1 MEHTDVFYAW
11 SFPGAPVRVRL
22 RLGALEERGKEIA
35 APGTG
40 ILLGRAAGDRTTEV
54 IRLLPA
60 QNGDISALAT
70 VLGDRVAGY
79 YRISSG
85 EPLAL
90 NEADLAL
97 AGRCFSKPHQVFLR
111 AELQKCGPPTAT
123 FFFRR
128 GERLEGDFPV
138 LEFPFDPAVLC
149 SAEWMPPAAAAAEEQ
164 PAADPPV
171 PDPPAAEPASEV
183 PGRGAGRWRRGAA
196 VAAAVVLGAVLGVL
210 AAWWFGI
217 PPGWLNT
224 YMQPLLAVCSM
235 IGMAGL
241 IRRKPALMRAALAG
255 FALLSWPPLEWLLSR
270 PLEAWYPVE
279 AFRTSADVQAVV
291 VLSAGVKVP
300 VPERPFSLPDGE
312 TFSRC
317 EYAAWIQRSRPELPV
332 LASGGGG
339 QKPPMAE
346 TMRELLRRAGVPE
359 AMIRTEERSRNTYES
374 AVYSAALL
382 REEGIRRIALVV
394 DARSM
399 LRAAACFRKQGLEVT
414 PAPSTFRVWDGAY
427 ELMPAWSAI
436 ARNEWTL
443 HEAAGIVWYRLQGW
457 I

>member
-1 MEHTDVFYAW
+1 MEHADVFYAW

-22 RLGALEERGKEIA
+22 RLGALEERRKEIA

-54 IRLLPA
+54 IGLLPA
-60 QNGDISALAT
+60 QNGDIGALAA

-97 AGRCFSKPHQVFLR
+97 AGRCFSRPHQVFLR
-111 AELQKCGPPTAT
+111 AELQKCGFPTAT

-149 SAEWMPPAAAAAEEQ
+149 SAEWTPPPAKEEQPAPHPPAAESASEVPERSAQRRGAAAAA
-164 PAADPPV
+164 
-171 PDPPAAEPASEV
+171 
-183 PGRGAGRWRRGAA
+183 
-196 VAAAVVLGAVLGVL
+196 AAAAMVLGVVLGVL
-210 AAWWFGI
+210 AAWRFGI
-217 PPGWLNT
+217 PPGWLNS

-235 IGMAGL
+235 TGMVGM
-241 IRRKPALMRAALAG
+241 IRRKPALMRAAIAG

-279 AFRTSADVQAVV
+279 AFHSAADVQAVV
-291 VLSAGVKVP
+291 VLSAGVKAP

-382 REEGIRRIALVV
+382 REAAIRRIALVV

-399 LRAAACFRKQGLEVT
+399 PRAAACFRKQGMEVT
-414 PAPSTFRVWDGAY
+414 PAPSAFRVWNGAD
-427 ELMPAWSAI
+427 ELLPAWSAI
-436 ARNEWTL
+436 ASNEWTL
-443 HEAAGIVWYRLQGW
+443 HEAAGIAWYRLQGW
-457 I
+457 M